1 MAYYETINLVKGD
14 DLPALEIILRD
25 SNAAA
30 SGQTLDLGDPTTWA
44 FLNLT
49 NVNAVKLKIRRQGIE
64 TLVDTITF
72 TRVQPYIDGK
82 VIMDWG
88 LTTLDDGIGDY
99 EGEIEIIYTDGKV
112 LTVPDLL
119 KFNLRAQF

>member
-72 TRVQPYIDGK
+72 TRVQPYTDGK

-99 EGEIEIIYTDGKV
+99 EGEIEITYTDGKV